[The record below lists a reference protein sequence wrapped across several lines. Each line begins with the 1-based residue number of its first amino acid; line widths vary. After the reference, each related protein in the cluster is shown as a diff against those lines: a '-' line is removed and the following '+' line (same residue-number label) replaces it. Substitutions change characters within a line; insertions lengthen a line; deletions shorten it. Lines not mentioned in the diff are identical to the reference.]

1 MIDFLNEVG
10 GGMLDGK
17 KLKAVIPG
25 GTSCPILTADEV
37 EKAVLD
43 YESMWDIGS
52 TLGTGGMIVI
62 DDSACM
68 VEVAK
73 KYY

>member
-25 GTSCPILTADEV
+25 GTSCPILTAEEV
-37 EKAVLD
+37 EKSCIRL
-43 YESMWDIGS
+43 
-52 TLGTGGMIVI
+52 
-62 DDSACM
+62 
-68 VEVAK
+68 
-73 KYY
+73 